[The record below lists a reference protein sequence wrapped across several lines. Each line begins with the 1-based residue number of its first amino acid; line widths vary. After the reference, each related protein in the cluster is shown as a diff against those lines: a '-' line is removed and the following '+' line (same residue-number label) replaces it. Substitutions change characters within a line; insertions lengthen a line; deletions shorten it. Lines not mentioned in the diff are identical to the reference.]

1 MLFIFRAGEKLELRH
16 TLEGHAL
23 GVLSVDINAQGN
35 MAASSSLDAHI
46 RLWDIETGKQ
56 VKSIDAGPVDAWTI
70 CFSPDSRLLASGS
83 HTGKINLFGVE
94 SGKKE
99 SALDTRGKFTLSIA
113 YVSIF

>member
-16 TLEGHAL
+16 TLGGHAL

-56 VKSIDAGPVDAWTI
+56 VEQAGGRAEKTRHLQVTMLAASHIGYRSTTR
-70 CFSPDSRLLASGS
+70 CQNASRNHFSVQESW
-83 HTGKINLFGVE
+83 HGV
-94 SGKKE
+94 K
-99 SALDTRGKFTLSIA
+99 TR
-113 YVSIF
+113 